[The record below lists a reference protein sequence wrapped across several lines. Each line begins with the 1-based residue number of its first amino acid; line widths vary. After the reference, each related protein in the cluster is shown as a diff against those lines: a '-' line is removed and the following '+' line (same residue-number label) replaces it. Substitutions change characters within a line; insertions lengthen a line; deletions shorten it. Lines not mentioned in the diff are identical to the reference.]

1 MILICL
7 NVMTIVRANMQIYN
21 LRMVTDVI
29 YNVHI
34 MKLIQ
39 LNIVQSNVLN
49 YKILKFNQKE
59 NNALIAVQ
67 MLVLK
72 NINIY
77 KMIHFVLRNAV
88 HNNILMNN
96 YYNALYHV
104 EKNIIIVIQ
113 QKIKDAHNQ
122 NVKMHFNTI
131 NMEVIFHYFINM
143 EQKINNVINNALE
156 YMHYQIKDIFVMKH
170 ADFIRIQQSH
180 IVNVH
185 KIIQHVHLPLNM
197 V

>member
-1 MILICL
+1 M
-7 NVMTIVRANMQIYN
+7 
-21 LRMVTDVI
+21 
-29 YNVHI
+29 
-34 MKLIQ
+34 
-39 LNIVQSNVLN
+39 
-49 YKILKFNQKE
+49 
-59 NNALIAVQ
+59 Q

-77 KMIHFVLRNAV
+77 KMIHFVLRNV
-88 HNNILMNN
+88 VPNNILMNN
-96 YYNALYHV
+96 CYNALYHV
-104 EKNIIIVIQ
+104 EKSIIIVIQ

-185 KIIQHVHLPLNM
+185 KIIQHVHLPLNI

>member
-143 EQKINNVINNALE
+143 EQKINNVINNVLE
-156 YMHYQIKDIFVMKH
+156 YMHYQFKDIFVMKH
-170 ADFIRIQQSH
+170 VDFIKIQQNH

-185 KIIQHVHLPLNM
+185 KIIQHVHLHLNM